1 MPSLT
6 PISRTRS
13 PWRAALAALVVTGL
27 VAAGASSP
35 AFAAAD
41 DVTGFAFRDFNSN
54 GVYDTGNAAGT
65 GSPNDVPLPGVLV
78 HAYDASGADVG
89 NATTD
94 SSGNYSI
101 NTSSPSGAQLRVEFS
116 FSSGQLAEGYKPS
129 YHGATNG
136 TSVQFVTVGAT
147 GVDFAANVPEDY
159 IQGNPDV
166 AIAAQRYGD
175 NNLVSGLN
183 KDLSSVVK
191 VAYEQSGDSP
201 STLEAHA
208 DYRDTGAIYGL
219 AFQKGTTNL
228 FASAVLRAH
237 TGLGEGGLGGIY
249 LIDTAANTSSLWL
262 DLDGTIDV
270 GEDTFATELAG
281 YSGTTENE
289 KRGLVA
295 DPTEPNRD
303 PVGVANVGNLG
314 LGGLTISTDQKTLY
328 AVNLHNRTLVVIDI
342 ATQAVSEVPLDT
354 LSADD
359 RPFGVAVHRGA
370 VYVGI
375 VSSAATSGLRA
386 DLAARVI
393 TTPES
398 TLASP
403 SWSTAL
409 DIDSLSFGRG
419 GSSNPPAADLSGDVA
434 SHWNAWTNDWSD
446 AEASGFFGSTWIT
459 NPQPILST
467 MTFDVQGN
475 LVMGFLDR
483 FSYQAGMLQ
492 FAPTGTSEDLYSGI
506 AAGGMYGASPDGD
519 GTYTFESNAVLGG
532 VTGGDPNSNRGP
544 DGGRYYDALS
554 GAHSNALTGAV
565 AAAPG
570 FSTILSTGYDLNGA
584 WTSEAG
590 WIPTSGEH
598 FSLSQRVLRNSLND
612 NEEGSDPNNDTT
624 AGFGKSGGLGGVTL
638 LAELAP
644 VEIGNRVW
652 FDADQD
658 GVQDADEPPIS
669 GVTVNL
675 YDATGTVLLDTTV
688 TNADGEYYFSNLVPD
703 TTYTVSFVKPTTG
716 SWNSGSPVFG
726 TIPWSDISFT
736 SPTSGTNRAIDSNP
750 DSTGKAIVE
759 LGGPGEN
766 DHTIDA
772 GFIANVEFTVQ
783 KLIGSG
789 TPADGQTFTINF
801 TGKDFRGATYSVDP
815 SSVTIEANETSDVVV
830 VPAGTSVKLAE
841 TTDPSI
847 SGVTYGG
854 ATPDSDGYFLVAG
867 ATEPLAL
874 TVTNE
879 LFEPGRFS
887 VEKLVSGDFDLAD
900 VDDASFTINYTYPGG
915 GTGSLVL
922 NKGNSFTA
930 TSPDLPYGTVVTLSE
945 AVPTGGPANVGWGT
959 PTWGDSSDSTVTITI
974 GDDETTELQVT
985 NPTTSLSGTFN
996 LTKSVTGDTEN
1007 RVGDDV
1013 EFAVEYSLDG
1023 GTTWVALPAVKD
1035 GATVAGPA
1043 SIPTGTVVQ
1052 IRELAPPVIDDVEW
1066 GTPAF
1071 SGPGVTPGSPAS
1083 FTIGDA
1089 TTVAVLLEN
1098 PTTPL
1103 NGQFSVTKDVTGP
1116 GENLLAD
1123 GATFTVNYT
1132 YEGGSGSFTLG
1143 NGESASSPLLPTGT
1157 VVTITEVVPTTG
1169 LPTGAA
1175 WGTPT
1180 LTIDGVSAANGA
1192 TLTIG
1197 DQSVVSVVVTN
1208 PTDVTPTV
1216 EITKGDG
1223 SGTTIAHE
1231 ADTVATGE
1239 AYENGE
1245 TRTIVIVVENTGPE
1259 PLRNVNLTDQ
1269 STSGGSIAA
1278 LTWTFPDSST
1288 AAAVWNASTKTWSAT
1303 WPATF
1308 SPGTTQWA
1316 VGDKIYG
1323 SATLTVD
1330 AKDDSHQDF
1339 ATVDAVGAYSG
1350 KDVTDDNPYNA
1361 FTGSIQIIKYDG
1373 EKGDP
1378 VVKVGEEWVTPTKP
1392 LLDTA
1397 QDANTPETAVTY
1409 PISKDQK
1416 VRWVVTN
1423 TGPTSLTNISLVDV
1437 TSDAPAIGDNWTADL
1452 SPFGGPV
1459 DYSFVKDGPWQ
1470 GIFPPGAS
1478 FFAQGTLKLPAL
1490 DTHADTVTVVG
1501 TVVVPKEDP
1510 TTGLPTKEPL
1520 VDVDGKPVIAIKDG
1534 VPFTVTD
1541 NDPFHAKTPAAPAPT
1556 PLASTGA
1563 TYQVAG
1569 LVGVSLLL
1577 LLSGAAVVLDQIRR
1591 RRIARG

>member
-1 MPSLT
+1 MPSHT

-35 AFAAAD
+35 AFAATD

-54 GVYDTGNAAGT
+54 GFYDTGHAAGT
-65 GSPNDVPLPGVLV
+65 GSPNDVPLAGVLV

-94 SSGNYSI
+94 SSGTYSI
-101 NTSSPSGAQLRVEFS
+101 NSSSPAGTQLRVEFS

-129 YHGATNG
+129 YHGAANG
-136 TSVQFVTVGAT
+136 TSVQFVTVGAA
-147 GVDFAANVPEDY
+147 GVNFAANVPEDY
-159 IQGNPDV
+159 IQANPDV

-175 NNLVSGLN
+175 TELVTGLS
-183 KDLSSVVK
+183 KDLSSVIK

-201 STLEAHA
+201 STLEAQA
-208 DYRDTGAIYGL
+208 DYRDTGSIYGL
-219 AFQKGTTNL
+219 AYQKGTTNL

-249 LIDTAANTSSLWL
+249 LVDTVANTSSLWL
-262 DLDGTIDV
+262 DVSTTVDV
-270 GEDTFATELAG
+270 GESTFAAQLSDTAG
-281 YSGTTENE
+281 ATENE
-289 KRGLVA
+289 RRGLVA
-295 DPTEPNRD
+295 DPNLPNRD
-303 PVGVANVGNLG
+303 PVAVENVGIMG

-328 AVNLHNRTLVVIDI
+328 AVNLFNRSLVVIDI
-342 ATQAVSEVPLDT
+342 ATKTTSEVSLGT
-354 LSADD
+354 LSEDD
-359 RPFGVAVHRGA
+359 RPFGVAVHRGV

-375 VSSAATSGLRA
+375 VDSATSTGLRA
-386 DLAARVI
+386 DLGARVI

-398 TLASP
+398 ALASP

-419 GSSNPPAADLSGDVA
+419 GSSNPPAAALTGDVA

-446 AEASGFFGSTWIT
+446 AEAAVFFGSTWIT

-492 FAPTGTSEDLYSGI
+492 YEPTGNSTVLYSGI

-519 GTYTFESNAVLGG
+519 GTYTFENNGVLGG
-532 VTGGDPNSNRGP
+532 VTGGDPGNNRGP
-544 DGGRYYDALS
+544 GGGRYYDAIS
-554 GAHSNALTGAV
+554 GVHSNALTGAV

-598 FSLSQRVLRNSLND
+598 FSLSQRVLRNSLTD
-612 NEEGSDPNNDTT
+612 NQADPNDDTT
-624 AGFGKSGGLGGVTL
+624 AGFGKAGGLGGVTL

-658 GVQDADEPPIS
+658 GIQDADEPPMS
-669 GVTVNL
+669 GVPVEL
-675 YDATGTVLLDTTV
+675 YDATGTILRGTTT
-688 TNADGEYYFSNLVPD
+688 TNAAGEYYFSGLNPD
-703 TTYTVSFVKPTTG
+703 TTYTVVFVKPVTG
-716 SWNSGSPVFG
+716 SWNSGSSVFG
-726 TIPWSDISFT
+726 TIPWSDISLT
-736 SPTSGTNRAIDSNP
+736 EPTSGTNTAIDSNP
-750 DSTGKAIVE
+750 DNTGKAIVE

-772 GFIANVEFTVQ
+772 GFIANAEFTVQ

-801 TGKDFRGATYSVDP
+801 TGKDFRGAPYTVNPASVA
-815 SSVTIEANETSDVVV
+815 IEANETSDVIV

-841 TTDPSI
+841 TSDPSI

-854 ATPDSDGYFLVAG
+854 ATPDSDGFFLVAG
-867 ATEPLAL
+867 ATAPLAL

-900 VDDASFTINYTYPGG
+900 VENASFTINYTYPGG
-915 GTGSLVL
+915 GSGSLVL
-922 NKGNSFTA
+922 NKANSFKA
-930 TSPDLPYGTVVTLSE
+930 TSPNIPYGTVVTLSE

-974 GDDETTELQVT
+974 GDNETTELQVT
-985 NPTTSLSGTFN
+985 NPTMELFGTFN

-1013 EFAVEYSLDG
+1013 EFTVEYSLDG

-1035 GATVAGPA
+1035 GATVSGPA
-1043 SIPTGTVVQ
+1043 SIPTGTTVL

-1066 GTPAF
+1066 GTAAF
-1071 SGPGVTPGSPAS
+1071 SGSGVTPGSPAS
-1083 FTIGDA
+1083 FVIGNA

-1098 PTTPL
+1098 PTTPR

-1116 GENLLAD
+1116 GENLLAA
-1123 GATFTVNYT
+1123 GTTFTVNYT

-1143 NGESASSPLLPTGT
+1143 NGQSASSPLLPTGT

-1169 LPTGAA
+1169 LPKGAA

-1180 LTIDGVSAANGA
+1180 LSIDGVTAANGA

-1197 DQSVVSVVVTN
+1197 DQSVVSVVLAN

-1239 AYENGE
+1239 AYANGE

-1259 PLRNVNLTDQ
+1259 PLRNVKLTDQ

-1288 AAAVWNASTKTWSAT
+1288 TAAVWNATTKTWSAT

-1323 SATLTVD
+1323 SATLTVN
-1330 AKDDSHQDF
+1330 ARDDSHQDF

-1378 VVKVGEEWVTPTKP
+1378 VVKTGDEWVTPTKP

-1397 QDANTPETAVTY
+1397 QDANTPGAAVTY

-1452 SPFGGPV
+1452 SPFGGPA
-1459 DYSFVKDGPWQ
+1459 DYSFVKDGPWM
-1470 GIFPPGAS
+1470 GLLPPGAS

-1510 TTGLPTKEPL
+1510 TTGLPTEEPL
-1520 VDVDGKPVIAIKDG
+1520 LDVDGKPVIAIKGG

-1541 NDPFHAKTPAAPAPT
+1541 NDPFHAKTPAAPVPA

-1569 LVGVSLLL
+1569 LIGVSLLL

-1591 RRIARG
+1591 RRISRV